1 MTTDLMPNRYRPGQS
16 ALPPREA
23 ALIARR
29 DAVLGASYRLQYRQ
43 PVHFVRG
50 EGMWLYDPDNRPYLD
65 FYNNV
70 PSLGHCNPEVNAAMV
85 EQAGRISANT
95 RYLEPQLV
103 DYAERLVATFPT
115 GIDRVVF
122 TCTGSESNDLAL
134 RIARLCSGNE
144 GVIVSDYA
152 YHGTSAA
159 VAAVSPNLGDA
170 VVLSPNVRMVSLPGP
185 AGVPEAQAAAFFE
198 AQVRAAVEDL
208 NRRGIGVAAL
218 LIDSIFSSDGVCVD
232 PPGFIAGGV
241 AAVRE
246 AGGLLIADEVQPGF
260 GRTGSHMWGFER
272 HKVVPDLVT
281 LGKPMGNGFPIGA
294 VVGQREP
301 LDRFGNTAR
310 YSNTFA
316 GNTVGIATA
325 NAVLTILQRDRIQ
338 QNALAMGQRLR
349 AGLEKIAQQQPGIRA
364 IRNAGLF
371 FGVDMGGKDMA
382 PHAQRA
388 FALDVVN
395 TLRDDAVLVSTTG
408 ENEDALKVRPPLIC
422 EAEHVDL
429 FLAAVE
435 RALAK
440 VADARNQSL
449 K

>member
-1 MTTDLMPNRYRPGQS
+1 
-16 ALPPREA
+16 
-23 ALIARR
+23 
-29 DAVLGASYRLQYRQ
+29 
-43 PVHFVRG
+43 
-50 EGMWLYDPDNRPYLD
+50 
-65 FYNNV
+65 
-70 PSLGHCNPEVNAAMV
+70 
-85 EQAGRISANT
+85 
-95 RYLEPQLV
+95 
-103 DYAERLVATFPT
+103 
-115 GIDRVVF
+115 
-122 TCTGSESNDLAL
+122 
-134 RIARLCSGNE
+134 
-144 GVIVSDYA
+144 
-152 YHGTSAA
+152 
-159 VAAVSPNLGDA
+159 
-170 VVLSPNVRMVSLPGP
+170 
-185 AGVPEAQAAAFFE
+185 
-198 AQVRAAVEDL
+198 
-208 NRRGIGVAAL
+208 
-218 LIDSIFSSDGVCVD
+218 
-232 PPGFIAGGV
+232 
-241 AAVRE
+241 
-246 AGGLLIADEVQPGF
+246 
-260 GRTGSHMWGFER
+260 MWGFER

-301 LDRFGNTAR
+301 LDRFGNAAR

-325 NAVLTILQRDRIQ
+325 NVVLTILQRDRIQ

-371 FGVDMGGKDMA
+371 FGVDMGGEDMA

-395 TLRDDAVLVSTTG
+395 TLRDDGVLVSTTG